1 MPRTSSD
8 NVIRTFRRRKLQQQK
23 TAVAFDSFRFR
34 WETLKRKNLE
44 KLQPD
49 GRPKC

>member
-1 MPRTSSD
+1 MGKIVQFRAYLLRKQETISD
-8 NVIRTFRRRKLQQQK
+8 LDKV
-23 TAVAFDSFRFR
+23 RFIYVD
-34 WETLKRKNLE
+34 LKRKNLE

>member
-1 MPRTSSD
+1 MRRTSSGK
-8 NVIRTFRRRKLQQQK
+8 IIQFRAYLLRKQRTAADVDK
-23 TAVAFDSFRFR
+23 ARFT